1 MDKTVICVYSGTGN
15 TLSLAKRF
23 NGAEILDII
32 RINEGREELPEDTV
46 RLGIFFPVYMGGVP
60 YPVREFIDKSLS
72 SRDNSSLG
80 YIFALI
86 TCGGGGKN
94 AEWIIDRLLQE
105 KGLGLSYALSIKFPD
120 YYMPLVKKL
129 PDEEKTKEILDKA
142 ESKIKKAIEDIEK
155 EEIRLPRKPLFGKT
169 IMKFSS
175 RVTPSPVD
183 SKMKTGEKCIGC
195 GFCASICPE
204 GNIEVKEGKADFGE
218 KCLHCY
224 ACYNFCP
231 NKAIEYEGREDRIR
245 SLVKAE
251 ELKRR

>member
-1 MDKTVICVYSGTGN
+1 M
-15 TLSLAKRF
+15 
-23 NGAEILDII
+23 
-32 RINEGREELPEDTV
+32 
-46 RLGIFFPVYMGGVP
+46 
-60 YPVREFIDKSLS
+60 
-72 SRDNSSLG
+72 
-80 YIFALI
+80 
-86 TCGGGGKN
+86 
-94 AEWIIDRLLQE
+94 
-105 KGLGLSYALSIKFPD
+105 
-120 YYMPLVKKL
+120 
-129 PDEEKTKEILDKA
+129 
-142 ESKIKKAIEDIEK
+142 EDIEK
-155 EEIRLPRKPLFGKT
+155 EDIRLPRKPLFGKT